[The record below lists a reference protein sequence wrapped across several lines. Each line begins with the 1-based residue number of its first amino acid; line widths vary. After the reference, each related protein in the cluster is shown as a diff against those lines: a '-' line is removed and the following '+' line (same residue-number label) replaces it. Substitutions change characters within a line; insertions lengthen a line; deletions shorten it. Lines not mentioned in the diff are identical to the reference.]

1 MNATYEN
8 DFFAWTQH
16 QAELLRAGR
25 FHEMDVEH
33 LIEEVVSLG
42 ERDKR
47 EVRSRLILVLMHLLK
62 WQYQPSHRSS
72 SWRGTINEQ
81 RSELSLLFEDSPSLR
96 RVATEHFERCYVLAR
111 KRAADET
118 GLSLNIFPERSPW
131 PLEQSLTLGFLPDSP
146 I

>member
-1 MNATYEN
+1 M
-8 DFFAWTQH
+8 
-16 QAELLRAGR
+16 
-25 FHEMDVEH
+25 
-33 LIEEVVSLG
+33 VSLG

-81 RSELSLLFEDSPSLR
+81 RSELSLLLEDSPSLR
-96 RVATEHFERCYVLAR
+96 RVATEHFERFYVLAR